1 MDLGFTRLNEL
12 VESLI
17 GEEVQI
23 LMTSGDD
30 ISGMLKEIC
39 ADAVILENNGGKLGI
54 VAASCIT
61 AILQGPFTSPDD
73 EKGD

>member
-30 ISGMLKEIC
+30 ISGELVEIC
-39 ADAVILENNGGKLGI
+39 ADALVLENHGGKLGI
-54 VAASCIT
+54 VSASCIV

-73 EKGD
+73 E

>member
-1 MDLGFTRLNEL
+1 MDLGFTRLNEI

-17 GEEVQI
+17 GEEIQI

-30 ISGMLKEIC
+30 LSGKLTEIC
-39 ADAVILENNGGKLGI
+39 ADALILENHSGKLGI
-54 VAASCIT
+54 ISASCIT

-73 EKGD
+73 